1 MRLKQHVDW
10 GSGSVN
16 GVAGGGGASLSEMV
30 LSSDRQWRRHRFAET
45 GPPLTRMSLVGEI
58 QMRKKKTIHS
68 QPIEIMD
75 ALRKKTY
82 TLLKGCS

>member
-1 MRLKQHVDW
+1 MRLEQHVDW

-16 GVAGGGGASLSEMV
+16 GVAGGCGASLSEMV
-30 LSSDRQWRRHRFAET
+30 LSFDRQWWRQRFAET

-68 QPIEIMD
+68 QPIEIME
-75 ALRKKTY
+75 ALRKTA
-82 TLLKGCS
+82 